1 MYYTQ
6 QWPQRTEITQSDI
19 AIQTTDFMTAV
30 ITTPDIRVTIIS
42 LSVQQEEVAQ
52 VNENVEGFNRK
63 IDDLVWSNKQEEF
76 EQGLKF
82 IKDKDN
88 EWDK

>member
-1 MYYTQ
+1 
-6 QWPQRTEITQSDI
+6 
-19 AIQTTDFMTAV
+19 MTAV